1 MILTTKKIAE
11 DYGMK
16 ESKVRKMLRD
26 SDIPKVQ
33 EGYFWWIDE
42 QHKGELDKLFLNDSK
57 DINKIPH
64 TTENPKVKPSEKVD
78 EKIKKDEKNNIE

>member
-11 DYGMK
+11 EYGMK

-42 QHKGELDKLFLNDSK
+42 QYRSELDKLFLADSK

-64 TTENPKVKPSEKVD
+64 TTEKQTQE
-78 EKIKKDEKNNIE
+78 NIEKDGKDDKLVLNK